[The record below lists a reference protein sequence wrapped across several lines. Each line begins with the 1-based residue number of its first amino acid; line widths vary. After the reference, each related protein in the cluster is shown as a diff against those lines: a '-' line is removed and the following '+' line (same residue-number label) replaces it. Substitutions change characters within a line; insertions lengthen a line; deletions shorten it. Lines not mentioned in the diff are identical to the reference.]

1 MVASGSSG
9 TRCWPNEWHGTGIT
23 ARASG
28 TSEKPRRNGNR
39 HWTCPSCGAMHD
51 RDVNAATN
59 IKREGMRILS
69 EKGIKVIKPTTSNTA
84 GTAGI
89 NASGNP
95 ARPVPSMARVDERR
109 IHVL

>member
-1 MVASGSSG
+1 MDRFYPSSKMCSACG
-9 TRCWPNEWHGTGIT
+9 AVNSTLTL
-23 ARASG
+23 AD
-28 TSEKPRRNGNR
+28 R

-59 IKREGMRILS
+59 IKREGLRILS
-69 EKGIKVIKPTTSNTA
+69 EKGIKVIKPTTNSTA